1 MHDPPILQRFRV
13 VLWRPKSPG
22 NVGSVARAM
31 KNMGFTHLQLADPLA
46 YEDPG
51 YFAHEAG
58 RLAWNATDVLERR
71 EEHPS
76 IAAAVSDA
84 SLLVGFTARRL
95 AGRPGDPP
103 RTLAPHLLE
112 AARRGPVALL
122 FGQEDI
128 GLTLDEL
135 ARCQVI
141 GTIPSSGNYTSL
153 NLAQSVLIVL
163 YELRLAALAAAV
175 DDPESPP
182 ADDPESPPATDPEVP
197 TRGEIDGCFARLSR
211 ALDDV
216 GYFAGTGRAHMERE
230 LRIALGDVV
239 SNRRG
244 LTIIEGIAH
253 RIRLGRRR
261 E

>member
-1 MHDPPILQRFRV
+1 MHDPPLLKRFRV

-31 KNMGFTHLQLADPLA
+31 KNMGFAHLRLADPVS
-46 YEDPG
+46 YEDP
-51 YFAHEAG
+51 AHFSREAG
-58 RLAWNATDVLERR
+58 RLAWNAGDVLERR

-76 IAAAVSDA
+76 VAAAVSDA
-84 SLLVGFTARRL
+84 TLLAGFTARNL
-95 AGRPGDPP
+95 AGRRGEPP
-103 RTLAPHLLE
+103 RTIAPRLLE

-128 GLTLDEL
+128 GLTLDVL
-135 ARCQVI
+135 ARCQMI
-141 GTIPSSGNYTSL
+141 GTIPSSADYISL

-163 YELRLAALAAAV
+163 YEIRLAALAAA
-175 DDPESPP
+175 DGSEPLP
-182 ADDPESPPATDPEVP
+182 ASNAAIP
-197 TRGEIDGCFARLSR
+197 TQEEIDGCFARLSA

-230 LRIALGDVV
+230 IRLALGNVV
-239 SNRRG
+239 SSRRG

>member
-1 MHDPPILQRFRV
+1 MHDPLILQRFRV

-31 KNMGFTHLQLADPLA
+31 KNMGFAHLRLADPLA

-103 RTLAPHLLE
+103 RTLAPRLLE
-112 AARRGPVALL
+112 AARHGPVALL

-153 NLAQSVLIVL
+153 NLAQSALIVL
-163 YELRLAALAAAV
+163 YELRLAALAAAS
-175 DDPESPP
+175 DDS
-182 ADDPESPPATDPEVP
+182 ESPPATNLEIP
-197 TRGEIDGCFARLSR
+197 TQAEIDGCFARLSL
-211 ALDDV
+211 ALDEV

-230 LRIALGDVV
+230 LRIALGEVV

-261 E
+261 D

>member
-1 MHDPPILQRFRV
+1 MQDPAILQRFRV

-31 KNMGFTHLQLADPLA
+31 KNMGFARLQVADPLA

-58 RLAWNATDVLERR
+58 RLAWNATDVLESR

-76 IAAAVSDA
+76 INEAVADA
-84 SLLVGFTARRL
+84 SLLVGFTARGL
-95 AGRPGDPP
+95 AGRRGDPP
-103 RTLAPHLLE
+103 RTIAPRLLG

-128 GLTLDEL
+128 GLTHDWL
-135 ARCQVI
+135 ARCQAI
-141 GTIPSSGNYTSL
+141 GTIPSSGNYASL

-163 YELRLAALAAAV
+163 YELRLAALAAAG
-175 DDPESPP
+175 DPPEAPP
-182 ADDPESPPATDPEVP
+182 AADDPVP
-197 TRGEIDGCFARLSR
+197 TQDEIDGCFSRLSR
-211 ALDDV
+211 TLDDI
-216 GYFAGTGRAHMERE
+216 GYFAGSSRAHMERE
-230 LRIALGDVV
+230 LRISLGQVV
-239 SNRRG
+239 STRRG

-261 E
+261 R